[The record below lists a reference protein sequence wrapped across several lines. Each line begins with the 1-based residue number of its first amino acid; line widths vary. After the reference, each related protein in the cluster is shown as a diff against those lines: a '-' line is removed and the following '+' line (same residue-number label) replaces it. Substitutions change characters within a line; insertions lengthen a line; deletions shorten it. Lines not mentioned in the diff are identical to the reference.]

1 MGGWLCLV
9 KPPCALLLPL
19 VLILEC
25 GLSGELS
32 GFFFFPGS
40 AAFIQRPGGEGL
52 ILIQLSFPQWH
63 EFEQLGMTEVP

>member
-1 MGGWLCLV
+1 MPCQTSLCPAPSFGADTGVWLIRRAV
-9 KPPCALLLPL
+9 W
-19 VLILEC
+19 I
-25 GLSGELS
+25 
-32 GFFFFPGS
+32 FIFFFPGS

>member
-32 GFFFFPGS
+32 GFFFFLSWVCSIYPEARRRGVGFDS
-40 AAFIQRPGGEGL
+40 AE
-52 ILIQLSFPQWH
+52 FPT
-63 EFEQLGMTEVP
+63 MA